1 MANEQPNL
9 TPEQMQALFK
19 VCLINAE
26 KGDEKA
32 MHFVASAYFT
42 GEGVEKNNEQAFKWW
57 QKLADKG
64 NADGQYALG
73 ICYFDGIGVE
83 KNTDMAAKYITLA
96 ANQGH
101 EKAINFAEKA
111 KAHYEKMQKEKSK
124 KSTSNTAKKST
135 AKSTSTAKK
144 PTTKSTAKSGLEGQL
159 GNSQIT
165 SENQAKSKTTSTK
178 KPSVNILDYLSV
190 KSGQYIDGA
199 LFKKREKEFF
209 EHFEIVKEKA
219 EQGDAIAQK
228 ELGDIYIKDTFIPQ
242 DLQKSQYWYNKAI
255 ENGNPEGYLG
265 LCYFREPYYMP
276 KDNAQLQE
284 YMKKAVKGGVKI
296 KKYLQMLLE
305 NKLIVGNAEL
315 DEIEK
320 INDIDLY
327 AIVGTVG
334 ESAIQDM
341 NVAALCS
348 TLACTVYPGYYL
360 TIISLI
366 YKDGKPY
373 DEQTIKYLI
382 SAAGQ
387 GVLTAMFIL
396 GKLYIEGTEKIKKDP
411 YKGVNWL
418 KLAANYNLPVANKWL
433 AIAFADE
440 KVVAEKDSGRAY
452 DYMSMAA
459 SLGDTEAK
467 GYIEQIKKNK
477 K

>member
-32 MHFVASAYFT
+32 MQIVASAYFT
-42 GEGVEKNNEQAFKWW
+42 GDGVEKNNEQSFKWW

-73 ICYFDGIGVE
+73 LCYFDGIGVE

-101 EKAINFAEKA
+101 EKAIAFAEKA
-111 KAHYEKMQKEKSK
+111 KEHYEKMQKEKSK

-135 AKSTSTAKK
+135 AKSTSMAKK
-144 PTTKSTAKSGLEGQL
+144 PKEVSGLESQL
-159 GNSQIT
+159 GNSEIA
-165 SENQAKSKTTSTK
+165 SENQAKSKTTSAK
-178 KPSVNILDYLSV
+178 KSTINVLDYLSV
-190 KSGQYIDGA
+190 KSGEYIDGA

-209 EHFEIVKEKA
+209 ERFELVKEKA

-276 KDNAQLQE
+276 KDKAVLQD
-284 YMKKAVKGGVKI
+284 YMEKAVKGGVKI
-296 KKYLQMLLE
+296 KKYLQMLLD
-305 NKLIVGNAEL
+305 NNVVIGNAEL

-320 INDIDLY
+320 INDVDLY

-334 ESAIQDM
+334 ESAIEDM

-348 TLACTVYPGYYL
+348 TLICAVYPGYYL

-373 DEQTIKYLI
+373 DEQAIKYLI

-396 GKLYIEGTEKIKKDP
+396 GKLYMEGTEKIKKDP
-411 YKGVNWL
+411 YKAVNWL
-418 KLAANYNLPVANKWL
+418 KLAANYNLPIANKWL
-433 AIAFADE
+433 SAAFADE
-440 KVVAEKDSGRAY
+440 KIVATKDPNRAY
-452 DYMSMAA
+452 DYMSIAA
-459 SLGDTEAK
+459 SLGDSEAK
-467 GYIEQIKKNK
+467 GYIEQIKNNK